1 MKCASA
7 MVLSSTQRLSRAHAK
22 GVTKRDVAYLVFDRQ
37 REWAIFATSLPK
49 LARFINDNLSSGQ
62 AWDRVS
68 VTGLFESL
76 NREDG
81 RHGGWHKGRWRVM
94 SVDLESASDT
104 FEAVRKDHE
113 LAAVIGAPACYQ
125 VCVA

>member
-1 MKCASA
+1 MKGASA
-7 MVLSSTQRLSRAHAK
+7 MVLNSTQRLSRAHVK

-81 RHGGWHKGRWRVM
+81 RHGGWHKGRYRVRR
-94 SVDLESASDT
+94 VPLADSAPQ
-104 FEAVRKDHE
+104 FEAVRASCAH
-113 LAAVIGAPACYQ
+113 AAV
-125 VCVA
+125 VAARPGGYVTS

>member
-7 MVLSSTQRLSRAHAK
+7 VVLSSTQRLARAHRTA
-22 GVTKRDVAYLVFDRQ
+22 KRDVAYLVVDRQ
-37 REWAIFATSLPK
+37 REWAILAMSLPK

-81 RHGGWHKGRWRVM
+81 RHGGWHKGRYRVRRM
-94 SVDLESASDT
+94 PLADSAPE
-104 FEAVRKDHE
+104 FEAVRARCAH
-113 LAAVIGAPACYQ
+113 AAV
-125 VCVA
+125 VAARPTGFVTS

>member
-1 MKCASA
+1 MS
-7 MVLSSTQRLSRAHAK
+7 RLRPSRACPR
-22 GVTKRDVAYLVFDRQ
+22 GQ
-37 REWAIFATSLPK
+37 IREWAILAMSLPK

-81 RHGGWHKGRWRVM
+81 RHGGWHKGRYRVRRM
-94 SVDLESASDT
+94 PLADSAPE
-104 FEAVRKDHE
+104 FEAVRARCAH
-113 LAAVIGAPACYQ
+113 AAV
-125 VCVA
+125 VAARPGGYVPNHVPRWPRVVAGCTSPSSLV